1 MHDPVMADL
10 HRHLAQQDRD
20 DARSEAEEEI
30 IQDWMKDLK
39 KVSEDLVDSELLE
52 EEDFLT
58 IVAKAVVSGDWH
70 RVQGYVENGLK
81 QQWEEAAA
89 KELDK
94 RIEQSKADA
103 EEARAESRMADR
115 EYFDGRI

>member
-1 MHDPVMADL
+1 MRDPVMADL

-30 IQDWMKDLK
+30 IQDWM
-39 KVSEDLVDSELLE
+39 EDQKMVEDTLVNSELLE

-58 IVAKAVVSGDWH
+58 IVAAAVVSGDWH

-89 KELDK
+89 REFDK
-94 RIEQSKADA
+94 RIRQSEEDA
-103 EEARAESRMADR
+103 AEARAESRMADR
-115 EYFDGRI
+115 EYFDGSI

>member
-10 HRHLAQQDRD
+10 HRHLTQQDRED
-20 DARSEAEEEI
+20 SRSEAEEEI
-30 IQDWMKDLK
+30 IQDWMKNK
-39 KVSEDLVDSELLE
+39 TMVEDTLVNSELLE

-58 IVAKAVVSGDWH
+58 IVAAAVVSGDWH
-70 RVQGYVENGLK
+70 SVSGYIEDGLR

-103 EEARAESRMADR
+103 EEARAESRMAAR
-115 EYFDGRI
+115 ESFDE